1 MGGRKLGTRDLFV
14 IIPTLGV
21 LTLFLVISTSV
32 STAAPVAQEPE
43 ATQPVTEN
51 GGVSQPDQLSI
62 SDEVCLDCHGQPGLE
77 MTLENG
83 EPWELYV
90 DPADHASSVHGES
103 GYACV
108 QCHRSV
114 GNYPHP
120 PFSAADRRDATLQLN
135 SACQYCHTHQAELN
149 LDSVHATAQS
159 EGVREAAV
167 CVDCHGSHTVQRIYD
182 PATGEILPEARLWI
196 PQTCA
201 QCHSAIYE
209 KYHDSVHGSAL
220 TDEGN
225 PDVPTC
231 IDCHGVHNISDPTTA
246 EFRLNSPEICA
257 KCHTDPAIMDK
268 YGISTDVLNTY
279 VADFHGTTQ
288 VLFHQETPEQQFNK
302 PVCYDC
308 HGVHDIARA
317 DDPEKGLL
325 VRENL
330 LQRCQVCHP
339 DATVN
344 FPDAW
349 LSHYIPSPEKYPIVY
364 YVDLFYKF
372 LIPTVIG
379 GMGLLVVLDI
389 SKRVRDRYAAQEHLH
404 IPWITQLIAK
414 FSEEQPDVDE
424 DMVEM
429 VEEGTGISE
438 TMESTGDS
446 AEKTNETGDESRQD
460 G

>member
-1 MGGRKLGTRDLFV
+1 MTGGRASRFPIIFV
-14 IIPTLGV
+14 LCLAAGVFVFNLAITATISRAASLSQAPQPTGEIQGEESDSAV
-21 LTLFLVISTSV
+21 N
-32 STAAPVAQEPE
+32 P
-43 ATQPVTEN
+43 
-51 GGVSQPDQLSI
+51 LSI
-62 SDEVCLDCHGQPGLE
+62 SDEVCLECHGEPGLE

-83 EPWELYV
+83 ETWELYV
-90 DPADHASSVHGES
+90 NPEEHANSIHGEL

-120 PFSAADRRDATLQLN
+120 PFSASDQRDATLQLN
-135 SACQYCHTHQAELN
+135 TACQYCHTHQAELN
-149 LDSVHATAQS
+149 LDGVHAAALA
-159 EGVREAAV
+159 EGKREAAV

-182 PATGEILPEARLWI
+182 PDTGEILPDARQWI

-220 TDEGN
+220 TEEGN

-231 IDCHGVHNISDPTTA
+231 IDCHGVHNIPDPTTA

-257 KCHTDPAIMDK
+257 KCHTDPQVMTK
-268 YGISTDVLNTY
+268 YGISTQVMDTY

-288 VLFHQETPEQQFNK
+288 VLFHQENPEQQFNK
-302 PVCYDC
+302 PVCFDC

-325 VRENL
+325 VRKNL
-330 LQRCQVCHP
+330 LLRCQVCHP
-339 DATVN
+339 DATEN

-349 LSHYIPSPEKYPIVY
+349 LSHYIPSPEKYPVVY
-364 YVDLFYKF
+364 YVNLFYKF
-372 LIPTVIG
+372 LIPTILG

-389 SKRVRDRYAAQEHLH
+389 SKRARDWLGTQDKIRFPSLAKLKNRESDFQAELIDPSANEDEPAQA
-404 IPWITQLIAK
+404 PG
-414 FSEEQPDVDE
+414 
-424 DMVEM
+424 
-429 VEEGTGISE
+429 EGDIS
-438 TMESTGDS
+438 STGFS
-446 AEKTNETGDESRQD
+446 SEPGDESAQD